1 MIPTNID
8 SDMTKQAADNGGTE
22 VDRKVKSDYDEALH
36 KSTVTSPMFCEI
48 KDKETD
54 GTGLSMK
61 PSALF
66 VPSIV

>member
-8 SDMTKQAADNGGTE
+8 SDLTKQAADNGGTE
-22 VDRKVKSDYDEALH
+22 VDRKVKSDEALH

-48 KDKETD
+48 EDKETD
-54 GTGLSMK
+54 GTALSMK
-61 PSALF
+61 PRALF